1 MIPYLALRYS
11 FSSSSHHRQRAV
23 RIALSV
29 ALSLAVLMVTVSVM
43 DYLQSGRF
51 DRIRSVRSFD
61 ITLDGEHTGEMRAR
75 YPGASVFAYG
85 ETEALLNGRAYT
97 VRFIGSD
104 YDGGMRVVSGS
115 ADGLIVPLSLYI
127 MGDDSAA
134 LTMLIEG
141 RNGRMLPAEIS
152 YSVSG
157 AFSTELGSAA
167 DSSYLFLP
175 YGMMPEGVPVHTAIK
190 GVSSNEMEKLRGEG
204 LSGESWK
211 EKESGLY
218 SALLAE
224 KVLMHAVLSLLFVII
239 LVSAASGVRFFFQSR
254 AGEIAELMVLGLKR
268 DAAVAAFTLSFLIVI
283 LLGVGA
289 GLFLSLLFIPLG
301 RGFIMRLT
309 GEEAALALPLPT
321 FIYFSLF
328 LLAVTGFLAAR
339 SGWRIWHREA
349 MEVLSGPSRA

>member
-51 DRIRSVRSFD
+51 ERIRSVRSFD
-61 ITLDGEHTGEMRAR
+61 ITLDGGYTGEMRER
-75 YPGASVFAYG
+75 YPEASVFAYG

-97 VRFIGSD
+97 VRFIGSG
-104 YDGGMRVVSGS
+104 YDGGMRIVSGS

-127 MGDDSAA
+127 MGDDTAA

-141 RNGRMLPAEIS
+141 RSGRMLPAEIS

-175 YGMMPEGVPVHTAIK
+175 YEMMPEGIPVYTAIK
-190 GVSSNEMEKLRGEG
+190 GVSSSEMEHLRSEG
-204 LSGESWK
+204 FSGESWK

-254 AGEIAELMVLGLKR
+254 AGEIAELMVLGLGR
-268 DAAVAAFTLSFLIVI
+268 YAAAAVFTLSFMIMI
-283 LLGVGA
+283 LAGVGA
-289 GLFLSLLFIPLG
+289 GLLLSVLFIPLG
-301 RGFIMRLT
+301 RDFIMRLT
-309 GEEAALALPLPT
+309 GEEAALVLPLHT

-349 MEVLSGPSRA
+349 MEVLSEPSRA

>member
-1 MIPYLALRYS
+1 MIPYLPLRYS

-190 GVSSNEMEKLRGEG
+190 GVSSNEIERLRGEG

-239 LVSAASGVRFFFQSR
+239 L
-254 AGEIAELMVLGLKR
+254 
-268 DAAVAAFTLSFLIVI
+268 AVTYGTLIVI

-309 GEEAALALPLPT
+309 GEDAALALPLPT

>member
-11 FSSSSHHRQRAV
+11 FSSSSHHRLRAV

-61 ITLDGEHTGEMRAR
+61 ITLDGEHTGEMRSR
-75 YPGASVFAYG
+75 YPDASVFAYG

-175 YGMMPEGVPVHTAIK
+175 YGMMPEGVPVST
-190 GVSSNEMEKLRGEG
+190 LR
-204 LSGESWK
+204 
-211 EKESGLY
+211 
-218 SALLAE
+218 
-224 KVLMHAVLSLLFVII
+224 
-239 LVSAASGVRFFFQSR
+239 
-254 AGEIAELMVLGLKR
+254 
-268 DAAVAAFTLSFLIVI
+268 
-283 LLGVGA
+283 
-289 GLFLSLLFIPLG
+289 
-301 RGFIMRLT
+301 
-309 GEEAALALPLPT
+309 
-321 FIYFSLF
+321 
-328 LLAVTGFLAAR
+328 
-339 SGWRIWHREA
+339 
-349 MEVLSGPSRA
+349 